1 MHDIAEFLGGRDP
14 FSGLDEAALARLSSQ
29 AEVEFFAAGSPIR
42 SEGETPGELVR
53 VVRRGAIELLEDGHT
68 VDLIEEG
75 ELVGQDSGISGRPAS
90 LEARAAED
98 SLTYAL
104 PASRVAPLLAGA
116 PPPRGNADGL
126 LTAPASTLAG
136 GPVLVIGPGTS
147 LRDAAQA
154 MDARGASAALIR
166 DGDRTLGILTDRD
179 LRSRVVA
186 RGVGADAPVTEAMSA
201 PVISASAETTG
212 WELMLTMLEHDVHHV
227 PVFTDRSEVLGIVA
241 GSDLLGVDRHDSFAL
256 RRRISQAEGM
266 EQLEEAA
273 SSLPAAVIALH
284 RGKAGQARISETIS
298 TVADALIRRAIDL
311 QRDALGEPPA
321 AFAWLALGSHGRR
334 EPVLSSDVDS
344 GMAWHDQNGAP
355 ASRNPVGEY
364 MRAVADGVGDCMRRV
379 GWRLDP
385 HGVTASGAFSA
396 SSIEEWGTA
405 IHDWLSRRV
414 DERIALVISITID
427 ARVVVGSPDLDPR
440 RFLWEASHRPQLLRS
455 VLRSAIVARPPTGF
469 LGHLVVE
476 HGGQHRGTLDIKRR
490 GLGPVVDLARFA
502 ALEAGAHSTSTSE
515 RLRDAADAGTLDGEQ
530 ARSLQHAY
538 ELFADLRLEHQV
550 QQLED
555 RRTPDNQLD
564 PRTLDPLARRYLRD
578 AFREVAS
585 IQRTLARKLDLNRG
599 RI

>member
-75 ELVGQDSGISGRPAS
+75 ELVGQASGISGRPAP
-90 LEARAAED
+90 LDARAAED

-104 PASRVAPLLAGA
+104 PASQVGPLLVGA
-116 PPPRGNADGL
+116 RPPRGNGDEL

-136 GPVLVIGPGTS
+136 GPVLVIGPGAS

-154 MDARGASAALIR
+154 MDARGTSAALIR

-186 RGVGADAPVTEAMSA
+186 KEVGADAPVTEAMST
-201 PVISASAETTG
+201 PVISASPETTG

-227 PVFTDRSEVLGIVA
+227 PVTDRSEVLGIVA
-241 GSDLLGVDRHDSFAL
+241 SSDLLGVNRGDSFAL
-256 RRRISQAEGM
+256 RRRISQAESM
-266 EQLEEAA
+266 ERLEEEA
-273 SSLPAAVIALH
+273 SSLPATVVALH
-284 RGKAGQARISETIS
+284 REQAGQARISEAIS
-298 TVADALIRRAIDL
+298 TVADALVRRAIDL

-321 AFAWLALGSHGRR
+321 TFAWLALGSHGRR

-344 GMAWHDQNGAP
+344 GMAWQDQNGAP

-427 ARVVVGSPDLDPR
+427 ARVVAGSPDLDPR
-440 RFLWEASHRPQLLRS
+440 RFLWEASNRPQLLRS
-455 VLRSAIVARPPTGF
+455 VLRSAIATRPPTGF

-550 QQLED
+550 QHLED